1 MSRPTKSSKKE
12 VVPLD
17 ENDMENENESD
28 ASDMESEEEKENE
41 EKKNDSSDDENS
53 VVDEDDED
61 KEDNLLVEEDENMME
76 DFASGNASEVDDDD
90 EEYEDELQK
99 FKDYQLISSLEKQHP
114 EITQVN
120 YDEVLVLSIVVRNK
134 RGEIIDPLH
143 TTLPILTKY
152 EKARVIGSRAEQ
164 INRGAAPSIPID
176 ESIIDGRIIAIM
188 EFENKSIPFIIA
200 RPLPSGGIEYWK
212 VHDLEVL

>member
-1 MSRPTKSSKKE
+1 MTRTK
-12 VVPLD
+12 
-17 ENDMENENESD
+17 ENDAEEDNESD
-28 ASDMESEEEKENE
+28 DSEIESEDDEKEDEEKKHDSDDDNSVDDEEEEKDEDLMLE
-41 EKKNDSSDDENS
+41 RDTDKKMLEDFVSDNDASDVD
-53 VVDEDDED
+53 DEDD
-61 KEDNLLVEEDENMME
+61 
-76 DFASGNASEVDDDD
+76 
-90 EEYEDELQK
+90 EYEDELQK
-99 FKDYQLISSLEKQHP
+99 FKDYQVISSLEKQHP
-114 EITQVN
+114 EIMQVN
-120 YDEVLVLSIVVRNK
+120 YEEVLVLSKVVRNK

-164 INRGAAPSIPID
+164 INRGAAPSIPVD

>member
-1 MSRPTKSSKKE
+1 MSRTKKDNL
-12 VVPLD
+12 PLN
-17 ENDMENENESD
+17 EEEENESD
-28 ASDMESEEEKENE
+28 ASDIESEEDE
-41 EKKNDSSDDENS
+41 EKKRESDDDNS
-53 VVDEDDED
+53 VDDEEEEKDEELLLEREAD
-61 KEDNLLVEEDENMME
+61 KKMME
-76 DFASGNASEVDDDD
+76 DFVSDNDASDVEDEDD
-90 EEYEDELQK
+90 EYEDELQK
-99 FKDYQLISSLEKQHP
+99 FKDYQVISSLEKQHP
-114 EITQVN
+114 EIMQVN
-120 YDEVLVLSIVVRNK
+120 YEEVLVLSKVVRNA

-164 INRGAAPSIPID
+164 INRGAAPSIPVD

-212 VHDLEVL
+212 VNDLEVL

>member
-1 MSRPTKSSKKE
+1 MSRLNKSSKKE
-12 VVPLD
+12 IVVPLD

-28 ASDMESEEEKENE
+28 GSDMESEEEKENE
-41 EKKNDSSDDENS
+41 RESSDDENS
-53 VVDEDDED
+53 VVDEDEEE
-61 KEDNLLVEEDENMME
+61 KEDNLLMEEDEIMME

-90 EEYEDELQK
+90 DDEYEDELQK

>member
-1 MSRPTKSSKKE
+1 MSRTKKDIL
-12 VVPLD
+12 PLN
-17 ENDMENENESD
+17 EEEENESD
-28 ASDMESEEEKENE
+28 ASDIESEEDE
-41 EKKNDSSDDENS
+41 EKKPESDDENS
-53 VVDEDDED
+53 VDDEEEEKDEELLIERESD
-61 KEDNLLVEEDENMME
+61 KKMME
-76 DFASGNASEVDDDD
+76 DFVSDNDASDVDDEDD
-90 EEYEDELQK
+90 EYEDELQK
-99 FKDYQLISSLEKQHP
+99 FKDYQVISSLEKQHP
-114 EITQVN
+114 EIMQVN
-120 YDEVLVLSIVVRNK
+120 YEEVLLLSKVVRNA

-164 INRGAAPSIPID
+164 INRGAAPSIPVD

-212 VHDLEVL
+212 VNDLEVL

>member
-1 MSRPTKSSKKE
+1 MSRTKKDIL
-12 VVPLD
+12 PLN
-17 ENDMENENESD
+17 EEEENESD
-28 ASDMESEEEKENE
+28 ASDIESEEDE
-41 EKKNDSSDDENS
+41 EKKPESDDENS
-53 VVDEDDED
+53 VDEEEEEKDEELLIEREAD
-61 KEDNLLVEEDENMME
+61 KKMME
-76 DFASGNASEVDDDD
+76 DFVSDNDASDVDDEDD
-90 EEYEDELQK
+90 EYEDELQK
-99 FKDYQLISSLEKQHP
+99 FKDYQVISSLEKQHP
-114 EITQVN
+114 EIMQVN
-120 YDEVLVLSIVVRNK
+120 YEEVLLLSKVVRNA

-164 INRGAAPSIPID
+164 INRGAAPSIPVD

-212 VHDLEVL
+212 VNDLEVL

>member
-1 MSRPTKSSKKE
+1 MSRTKKE
-12 VVPLD
+12 ILPLNEED
-17 ENDMENENESD
+17 ENESD
-28 ASDMESEEEKENE
+28 ASDIESEEDE
-41 EKKNDSSDDENS
+41 EKKPESDDENS
-53 VVDEDDED
+53 VDEEEEE
-61 KEDNLLVEEDENMME
+61 KEEDLLLEREADKKMME
-76 DFASGNASEVDDDD
+76 DFVSDNDASDVDDEDD
-90 EEYEDELQK
+90 EYEDELQK
-99 FKDYQLISSLEKQHP
+99 FKDYQVISSLEKQHP

-120 YDEVLVLSIVVRNK
+120 YEEVLVLSKVVRNS

-164 INRGAAPSIPID
+164 INRGAAPSIPVD

>member
-1 MSRPTKSSKKE
+1 MSRPTKMSKKE
-12 VVPLD
+12 VMPLD
-17 ENDMENENESD
+17 ENDAENENESD
-28 ASDMESEEEKENE
+28 ASDMESEEEKEDE
-41 EKKNDSSDDENS
+41 VKSDDENS
-53 VVDEDDED
+53 VDE
-61 KEDNLLVEEDENMME
+61 EEDEEEEENLIEGDDDTDKKMME
-76 DFASGNASEVDDDD
+76 DFGSDNAASDVDDDD

-114 EITQVN
+114 EIMQVN
-120 YDEVLVLSIVVRNK
+120 YEEVLGLSKIVRNK

-164 INRGAAPSIPID
+164 INRGAAPSIQID

>member
-1 MSRPTKSSKKE
+1 MSRTKKDIL
-12 VVPLD
+12 PLN
-17 ENDMENENESD
+17 EEEENESD
-28 ASDMESEEEKENE
+28 ASDIESEEDE
-41 EKKNDSSDDENS
+41 EKKPESDDENS
-53 VVDEDDED
+53 VDDEEEEKDEELLLEREAD
-61 KEDNLLVEEDENMME
+61 KKMME
-76 DFASGNASEVDDDD
+76 DFVSDNDASDVDDEDD
-90 EEYEDELQK
+90 EYEDELQK
-99 FKDYQLISSLEKQHP
+99 FKDYQVISSLEKQHP
-114 EITQVN
+114 EIMQVN
-120 YDEVLVLSIVVRNK
+120 YEEVLLLSKVVRNV

-164 INRGAAPSIPID
+164 INRGAAPSIPVD

-212 VHDLEVL
+212 VNDLEVL

>member
-1 MSRPTKSSKKE
+1 MSRPTKTKMTKAL
-12 VVPLD
+12 PLED
-17 ENDMENENESD
+17 ENENENENESD
-28 ASDMESEEEKENE
+28 TSDIESEEEEEEEKENDEQSE
-41 EKKNDSSDDENS
+41 EEGEEEEEEEAEVEAGADDI
-53 VVDEDDED
+53 
-61 KEDNLLVEEDENMME
+61 MME
-76 DFASGNASEVDDDD
+76 DFGSDNAASDVDDDD

-114 EITQVN
+114 EIMQVN
-120 YDEVLVLSIVVRNK
+120 YEEVISLSKVVRNK

-200 RPLPSGGIEYWK
+200 RPLPSGAIEYWK

>member
-1 MSRPTKSSKKE
+1 MSRTKKDIL
-12 VVPLD
+12 PLN
-17 ENDMENENESD
+17 EEEENESD
-28 ASDMESEEEKENE
+28 ASDIESEEEDE
-41 EKKNDSSDDENS
+41 EKKPESDDENS
-53 VVDEDDED
+53 VDEEEEEKDEELLLEREED
-61 KEDNLLVEEDENMME
+61 KKMME
-76 DFASGNASEVDDDD
+76 DFVSDNDASDVDDEDD
-90 EEYEDELQK
+90 EYEDELQK
-99 FKDYQLISSLEKQHP
+99 FKDYQVISSLEKQHP
-114 EITQVN
+114 EIMQVN
-120 YDEVLVLSIVVRNK
+120 YEEVLVLSKVVRNA

-164 INRGAAPSIPID
+164 INRGAAPSIPVG

-212 VHDLEVL
+212 VNDLEVL

>member
-1 MSRPTKSSKKE
+1 MSRPTKKSNLPVE
-12 VVPLD
+12 D
-17 ENDMENENESD
+17 ENENESD
-28 ASDMESEEEKENE
+28 ASDIESEEEKENE
-41 EKKNDSSDDENS
+41 EKKGSDDEDS
-53 VVDEDDED
+53 VDEEENEEEILEDDTD
-61 KEDNLLVEEDENMME
+61 KKMME
-76 DFASGNASEVDDDD
+76 DFGSDNAASDVDDDD

-99 FKDYQLISSLEKQHP
+99 FKDYKLISSLEKQHP
-114 EITQVN
+114 EIMQVN
-120 YDEVLVLSIVVRNK
+120 YEEVIGLSKVVRNK

-200 RPLPSGGIEYWK
+200 RPLPSGAIEYWK

>member
-1 MSRPTKSSKKE
+1 MSRPMKLSKKE
-12 VVPLD
+12 VIPME
-17 ENDMENENESD
+17 ENDIENDNESD
-28 ASDMESEEEKENE
+28 ASDIESEEEKEGE
-41 EKKNDSSDDENS
+41 EKKGSDDDDDHSS
-53 VVDEDDED
+53 VEEDVVEEADELDKKMMNDFGASDNEASDVDDEDD
-61 KEDNLLVEEDENMME
+61 
-76 DFASGNASEVDDDD
+76 
-90 EEYEDELQK
+90 EYEDELQK

-114 EITQVN
+114 EIMQVN
-120 YDEVLVLSIVVRNK
+120 YEEVIVLSKVVRNK

-164 INRGAAPSIPID
+164 INRGAAPSIPIA

-200 RPLPSGGIEYWK
+200 RPLPSGAIEYWK
-212 VHDLEVL
+212 IQDLEVL

>member
-1 MSRPTKSSKKE
+1 M
-12 VVPLD
+12 PLD
-17 ENDMENENESD
+17 ENDMEDENESD
-28 ASDMESEEEKENE
+28 GSDMESEEEKENDRE
-41 EKKNDSSDDENS
+41 SSDDENS
-53 VVDEDDED
+53 IVDEEEEE
-61 KEDNLLVEEDENMME
+61 KEDNLLMEEDEIMME

-90 EEYEDELQK
+90 DDEYEDELQK
-99 FKDYQLISSLEKQHP
+99 FKDYQVISSLEKQHP

>member
-1 MSRPTKSSKKE
+1 ME
-12 VVPLD
+12 
-17 ENDMENENESD
+17 ENDIENDNESD
-28 ASDMESEEEKENE
+28 ASDIESEEEKEGE
-41 EKKNDSSDDENS
+41 EKKGSDDDDDHSS
-53 VVDEDDED
+53 VEEDVVEEADELDKKMMNDFGASDNEASDVDDEDD
-61 KEDNLLVEEDENMME
+61 
-76 DFASGNASEVDDDD
+76 
-90 EEYEDELQK
+90 EYEDELQK

-114 EITQVN
+114 EIMQVN
-120 YDEVLVLSIVVRNK
+120 YEEVIVLSKVVRNK

-164 INRGAAPSIPID
+164 INRGAAPSIPIA

-200 RPLPSGGIEYWK
+200 RPLPSGAIEYWK
-212 VHDLEVL
+212 IQDLEVL

>member
-1 MSRPTKSSKKE
+1 MSRPNKSSKKE
-12 VVPLD
+12 IVVPLD
-17 ENDMENENESD
+17 ENDMEDENESD
-28 ASDMESEEEKENE
+28 GSDMESEEEKENDRE
-41 EKKNDSSDDENS
+41 SSDDENS
-53 VVDEDDED
+53 IVDEEEEE
-61 KEDNLLVEEDENMME
+61 KEDNLLMEEDEIMME

-90 EEYEDELQK
+90 DDEYEDELQK
-99 FKDYQLISSLEKQHP
+99 FKDYQVISSLEKQHP